1 MEEYIDDDIDDI
13 YSEIKESMKKI
24 VDQTNDV
31 LKFSSSAFKKAKDKI
46 IVLENE
52 IMKPRDGVKE
62 WLRMHNKTSITLP
75 DFFTLLFSTAKS
87 LDYKT
92 NSIVFSNKDALYF
105 GFEENKQVHILDIF
119 ENLPKYF
126 E

>member
-24 VDQTNDV
+24 VNQTNDV

-52 IMKPRDGVKE
+52 IMKPQEGIKE
-62 WLRMHNKTSITLP
+62 WLQKYNKTSITLP
-75 DFFTLLFSTAKS
+75 DFFELLFSTAKT

-92 NSIVFSNKDALYF
+92 HTIVFSNKDALYF